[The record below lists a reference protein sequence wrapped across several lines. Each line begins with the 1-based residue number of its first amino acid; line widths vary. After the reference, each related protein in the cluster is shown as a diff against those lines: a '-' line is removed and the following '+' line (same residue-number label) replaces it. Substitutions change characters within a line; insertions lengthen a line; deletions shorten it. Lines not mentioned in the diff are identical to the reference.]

1 MFICYREK
9 MQSLY
14 GEKCESLF
22 IFACFAILSFF
33 SKSPHNNSR
42 GIYPD
47 RVSHIIDKPEG

>member
-22 IFACFAILSFF
+22 IFACFAILTFF